1 MRNVFILLILSV
13 FLSFNPGQKAIAS
26 GSSNILSDRL
36 IEQIQSSKSDD
47 LIRVNIFMREQFDTQ
62 QLLRNVDAMEREERR
77 AYVVSVLKEFSSL
90 SQKSVLNEINTLER
104 SKIVNQVTSLWVV
117 NVINCYAT
125 PEAIAQL
132 NGHRDIE
139 LIDHDVYQIV
149 LDPAERR
156 DAFAEEGDPE
166 NREITWNV
174 TKINAQLVWAL
185 GFNGEGVIVAVI
197 DTGVNYNHLDLVNN
211 VWEHPDYPYHGWNY
225 VNNSNNPM
233 DDQGHGTHCAG
244 TVAGDGSA
252 GSQTGVAPGA
262 TIMCLKV
269 LDSGGGG
276 NQSSV
281 WSAVQFSIE
290 NGAHVLSLSLGW
302 QHSWGPNRTA
312 FRQAFDSA
320 LAAGLVASVA
330 AGNEGDQ
337 QGSYP
342 IPDNVRTPGDC
353 PPPWLHPDQTLTGG
367 ISSVVCVGA
376 TDNGDGLAGF
386 SGRGPLTWSAITPY
400 NDYAY
405 QPGMGL
411 IRPDVSAPGVSI
423 KSLAHYSN
431 TAYES
436 GWSGTSMATPA
447 VAGVMALMMQKNM
460 GITPAQISQVLEET
474 TLVLQPGKNNN
485 SGSGRVNALAAVEA
499 VSMPGPSYY
508 SHTFNDASGN
518 GNGMLDPGESVLVTL
533 AVANFSDEAVNA
545 VTVNLTT
552 ESEYIT
558 ITDGTEFY
566 GDFSLESIIE
576 MEDAFAFDVA
586 NNIPGGEAIKFFVT
600 AVSGDESWESSFTAT
615 ANGVNFT
622 TGLFT
627 INDPNGNGN
636 GNLDPGENVTITIQI
651 NNLGQIAAPNVVCTL
666 TSPSPEITI
675 NNGSFTI
682 PNLNGGQSLNA
693 TFNVTV
699 SPDAA
704 IGSVAE
710 LNLALVS
717 GYYDFETSFF
727 PKIGLVVEDFET
739 GDFSQYDWEFAGN
752 APWTIVNSGA
762 YEGTYAAKSGTI
774 GNNASSQIM
783 VTMEVAGNDTIAFY
797 RKVSSESGYDFL
809 QFFIGN
815 TKMGEWSGEVA
826 WSRVAYP
833 VTAGIKTF
841 KWVYT
846 KDVFVV
852 SGQDCSWI
860 DYIEFPGMVD
870 HTMTVNAGNDAE
882 ICVGMT
888 HQTSAAAQNYNSLLW
903 TTSGTGNFSN
913 NAILNPIYTP
923 SQGDYDAGNVTLSL
937 TVYGD
942 GGEMLTDN
950 FVLSFMPLPAQ
961 PVAIAGPATV
971 CMGFTESFH
980 TSGAAHAGWY
990 EWELTPDYAG
1000 TFSSNDTTVIVVFL
1014 DGYTGNATLKVRG
1027 MNDCGEGD
1035 FSEDFVLLVDDCTG
1049 IKELITGEK
1058 FSVSPNP
1065 NNGSFL
1071 ITFADDFVTDNTIK
1085 ILDTKGQTVFTQA
1098 SKGATQLQVDA
1109 GALENGIYFIIIE
1122 NDFST
1127 SVEKL
1132 IINK

>member
-1 MRNVFILLILSV
+1 MKNVFTLLILSV
-13 FLSFNPGQKAIAS
+13 FLSLGTGQKAFAS
-26 GSSNILSDRL
+26 GSTLISERL
-36 IEQIQSSKSDD
+36 TEQIQAVKSND
-47 LIRVNIFMREQFDTQ
+47 LIRVNIILREQFDSQ
-62 QLLRNVDAMEREERR
+62 QLLRNVESMEREERR
-77 AYVVSVLKEFSSL
+77 AYVVSVLKAFSTL
-90 SQKSVLNEINTLER
+90 SQKSVLEKLTDLQQNDQVVEINA
-104 SKIVNQVTSLWVV
+104 LWVA
-117 NVINCYAT
+117 NVISCYAT

-132 NGHRDIE
+132 DGHRDIE

-149 LDPAERR
+149 LDPEERKS
-156 DAFAEEGDPE
+156 AYGEEGDPE

-185 GFNGEGVIVAVI
+185 GLNGEGVIVAVI
-197 DTGVNYNHLDLVNN
+197 DTGVNYNHLDLVDN
-211 VWEHPDYPYHGWNY
+211 VWEHPEYPYHGWNY

-269 LDSGGGG
+269 LDSQGGG

-302 QHSWGPNRTA
+302 QHSWGPNRSA

-376 TDNGDGLAGF
+376 TDSGDGLAGF
-386 SGRGPLTWSAITPY
+386 SSRGPLTWSAIAPF

-431 TAYES
+431 TGYES

-460 GITPAQISQVLEET
+460 GITPAQISQILEET
-474 TLVLQPGKNNN
+474 TLVLTPGKNNN
-485 SGSGRVNALAAVEA
+485 SGSGRVNALAAVNA
-499 VSMPGPSYY
+499 VPMPGPSYY
-508 SHTFNDASGN
+508 SHAFNDASGN

-558 ITDGTEFY
+558 ITDGTEYY
-566 GDFSLESIIE
+566 GDFTLESIIE

-586 NNIPGGEAIKFFVT
+586 NNIPGGEMIKFYVT
-600 AVSGDESWESSFTAT
+600 AVSGDDSWESSFTTT
-615 ANGVNFT
+615 ANGVTFA

-636 GNLDPGENVTITIQI
+636 GNLDPGENVSVIIQI
-651 NNLGQIAAPNVVCTL
+651 NNLGQIAAPNVTCTL
-666 TSPSPEITI
+666 TSPSPEITV
-675 NNGSFTI
+675 NNGTFTI
-682 PNLNGGQSLNA
+682 DNLNGGQSLNA
-693 TFNVTV
+693 TFNITV
-699 SPDAA
+699 SPDAS
-704 IGSVAE
+704 IGTVVT
-710 LNLALVS
+710 LDLALVS
-717 GYYDFETSFF
+717 GYYTFEASFS
-727 PKIGLVVEDFET
+727 PKIGLIVEDFET
-739 GDFSQYDWEFAGN
+739 GDFSQYPWAFAGN
-752 APWTIVNSGA
+752 APWTIVSTGA
-762 YEGTYAAKSGTI
+762 YEGTYAAKSGAI
-774 GNNASSQIM
+774 GNSASSQM
-783 VTMEVAGNDTIAFY
+783 NVTLDVANNDSIAFY

-833 VTAGIKTF
+833 VTAGTKTF

-846 KDVFVV
+846 KDIFVV
-852 SGQDCSWI
+852 SGQDCSWV
-860 DYIEFPGMVD
+860 DYIEFPGMAEQ
-870 HTMTVNAGNDAE
+870 TMTVNAGNDAA

-888 HQTSAAAQNYNSLLW
+888 FQTSAAAQNYNSLLW
-903 TTSGTGNFSN
+903 ATSGTGTFSSN
-913 NAILNPIYTP
+913 SILNPLYTP
-923 SQGDYDAGNVTLSL
+923 SQADYNAGNVALSL
-937 TVYGD
+937 TAYGT
-942 GGEMLTDN
+942 GGAFVTDN
-950 FVLSFMPLPAQ
+950 LTLNFLPTPSIPA
-961 PVAIAGPATV
+961 AITGPSTI
-971 CMGFTESFH
+971 CMGFSDYYQT
-980 TSGAAHAGWY
+980 TGATNAGWY
-990 EWELTPDYAG
+990 EWELSPDYAG
-1000 TFSSNDTTVIVVFL
+1000 TFTGNEMVVMVTFTE
-1014 DGYTGNATLKVRG
+1014 GYTGNATLKVRG
-1027 MNDCGEGD
+1027 MNNCGAGV
-1035 FSEDFVLLVDDCTG
+1035 FSEEFLIQVDDCTG
-1049 IKELITGEK
+1049 INELLTGKK
-1058 FSVSPNP
+1058 FSISPNP

-1071 ITFADDFVTDNTIK
+1071 ITFADDFNSGNTIK
-1085 ILDTKGQTVFTQA
+1085 ILDTKGQTLFQQTNSGVD
-1098 SKGATQLQVDA
+1098 QLQVDVRS
-1109 GALENGIYFIIIE
+1109 LENGFYFIVIE
-1122 NDFST
+1122 NEFSR
-1127 SVEKL
+1127 SIEKL

>member
-1 MRNVFILLILSV
+1 MKNVFTLLILSV
-13 FLSFNPGQKAIAS
+13 FLSLGFGQKINAT
-26 GSSNILSDRL
+26 GSSLISERLNQQILSA
-36 IEQIQSSKSDD
+36 KSGD
-47 LIRVNIFMREQFDTQ
+47 LIRVNILMREQFDTQ
-62 QLLRNVDAMEREERR
+62 QLLRNVETMEREERR
-77 AYVVSVLKEFSSL
+77 AYVISVLKAFSSL
-90 SQKSVLNEINTLER
+90 SQKDVLAELSTYERNQQVSEITA
-104 SKIVNQVTSLWVV
+104 LWVA

-125 PEAIAQL
+125 PEVLAQL
-132 NGHRDIE
+132 DGHRDIE
-139 LIDHDVYQIV
+139 LIDYDAYQIV
-149 LDPAERR
+149 LDPEERKNAVAEQ
-156 DAFAEEGDPE
+156 GNPK

-185 GFNGEGVIVAVI
+185 GYDGEGVVVAVI
-197 DTGVNYNHLDLVNN
+197 DTGVNYNHVDLVNN
-211 VWEHPDYPYHGWNY
+211 VWEHPEYPYHGWNF

-244 TVAGDGSA
+244 TVAGDGTA

-302 QHSWGPNRTA
+302 QHSWGPNRSA
-312 FRQAFDSA
+312 FRQSFDSA

-376 TDNGDGLAGF
+376 TDSGDGLAGF
-386 SGRGPLTWSAITPY
+386 SSRGPLTWATITPY

-431 TAYES
+431 TGYES

-460 GITPAQISQVLEET
+460 GITPAQINQTLEET
-474 TLVLQPGKNNN
+474 TVVLQPGKNNN

-518 GNGMLDPGESVLVTL
+518 GNGILEPAESVLMTL
-533 AVANFSDEAVNA
+533 AMANFSDEAVSA
-545 VTVNLTT
+545 VTVNLST
-552 ESEYIT
+552 ESDFIT
-558 ITDGTEFY
+558 ITDGTEYY
-566 GDFSLESIIE
+566 GDFGLESIIE

-586 NNIPGGEAIKFFVT
+586 NNIPGGEAVKFIIT
-600 AVSGDESWESSFTAT
+600 AVSGDESWESSFTVT
-615 ANGVNFT
+615 AYGVT
-622 TGLFT
+622 LATGLFT

-636 GNLDPGENVTITIQI
+636 GNLDPGENVLISIEV
-651 NNLGQIAAPNVVCTL
+651 NNLGQIAAPNLVCTL
-666 TSPSPEITI
+666 TTSSPEITI

-682 PNLNGGQSLNA
+682 SELGAGQSENT
-693 TFNVTV
+693 TFNITV

-704 IGSVAE
+704 VGTVVT
-710 LNLALVS
+710 LDLTLVS
-717 GYYDFETSFF
+717 GFYTFETSFS
-727 PKIGLVVEDFET
+727 PKIGLIVEDFET
-739 GDFSQYDWEFAGN
+739 GDFSQYAWEFGGN
-752 APWTIVNSGA
+752 APWTIVSTGA
-762 YEGTYAAKSGTI
+762 YEGTYAAKSGAI
-774 GNNASSQIM
+774 GNNASSQIS
-783 VTMEVAGNDTIAFY
+783 VALEVAANDTIAFY
-797 RKVSSESGYDFL
+797 RKVSSEASYDFL
-809 QFFIGN
+809 QFFIDN

-826 WSRVAYP
+826 WSRVSYP
-833 VTAGIKTF
+833 VTAGTRTF
-841 KWVYT
+841 KWVYI

-852 SGQDCSWI
+852 SGQDCAWI
-860 DYIEFPGMVD
+860 DYIEFPGMAD
-870 HTMTVNAGNDAE
+870 QTMTVNAGEDAE
-882 ICVGMT
+882 ICIGLDF
-888 HQTSAAAQNYNSLLW
+888 QTAANAQNFNSLLW
-903 TTSGTGNFSN
+903 TTSGTGTFN
-913 NAILNPIYTP
+913 NNTLLNAIYTP
-923 SQGDYDAGNVTLSL
+923 SQADYDAGNVTLSL

-942 GGEMLTDN
+942 GGATLTDHLTLN
-950 FVLSFMPLPAQ
+950 FLYTPDAPEPITGLP
-961 PVAIAGPATV
+961 TV
-971 CMGFTESFH
+971 CMGFSEYYH
-980 TSGAAHAGWY
+980 TNGSTNADWY
-990 EWELTPDYAG
+990 EWELSPDYAG
-1000 TFSSNDTTVIVVFL
+1000 SYSGNDTSIMITFTE
-1014 DGYTGNATLKVRG
+1014 GFTGSAILKVRG
-1027 MNDCGEGD
+1027 MNDCGEGE
-1035 FSEDFVLLVDDCTG
+1035 FSVEFPIQVDDCTG
-1049 IKELITGEK
+1049 VNEILAGEK
-1058 FSVSPNP
+1058 FTVAPNP

-1071 ITFADDFVTDNTIK
+1071 ITFADDIVKDNTIK
-1085 ILDTKGQTVFTQA
+1085 ILDTKGQTLFVQTN
-1098 SKGATQLQVDA
+1098 SGANQLQLDVRS
-1109 GALENGIYFIIIE
+1109 LENGFYFLMIE
-1122 NDFST
+1122 NEFST
-1127 SVEKL
+1127 SIEKL